1 MSGLFGWGA
10 RRPADPP
17 APERSLETNATSVV
31 LPRFLGAV
39 SQRASPVLLDL
50 GPAIGTNVTFL
61 GERLGCKLLIGD
73 LHHELAAGASAAP
86 DELRASLLGRLQR
99 AVTAPLDGVLCWDV
113 FDFLDRPTAQ
123 AVAEFLVGK
132 LALGGAIHGLFST
145 IPGDVD
151 CFTRY
156 VIQNPSAIICRH
168 EPIAPRKRAVLS
180 TPQLAAMFAGTKVT
194 ESVLLKNQRREI
206 LLRKG

>member
-1 MSGLFGWGA
+1 VSGLFGWGA
-10 RRPADPP
+10 RGPADPP
-17 APERSLETNATSVV
+17 APARSLETNATSVV

-73 LHHELAAGASAAP
+73 LHHEITAASSASP

-99 AVTAPLDGVLCWDV
+99 AVTAPLDGVLCWDL
-113 FDFLDRPTAQ
+113 FDYLDRPTAQ
-123 AVAEFLVGK
+123 AIAQFLVGK
-132 LALGGAIHGLFST
+132 LAVGGAIHGLFST

-151 CFTRY
+151 CVTRY
-156 VIQNPSAIICRH
+156 VIQSPSSITCRV

-180 TPQLAAMFAGTKVT
+180 TPQLAAMFSGTKVT